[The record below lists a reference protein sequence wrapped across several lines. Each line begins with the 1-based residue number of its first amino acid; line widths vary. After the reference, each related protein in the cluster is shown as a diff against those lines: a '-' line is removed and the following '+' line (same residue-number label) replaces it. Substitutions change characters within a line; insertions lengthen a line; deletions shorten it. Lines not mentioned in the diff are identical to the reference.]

1 MKMRPLE
8 KEKRKPIFMHLPKNQ
23 FMLPI
28 SRWGG
33 IISYTEAVAAEFYL
47 CVIPKLFHFPSHHR
61 SAWCRTTRFKIYQA
75 EKYFWP
81 KRERASPAMRI
92 LNICVNER

>member
-1 MKMRPLE
+1 MKTYFPASPQKSIYVTNFPL
-8 KEKRKPIFMHLPKNQ
+8 
-23 FMLPI
+23 
-28 SRWGG
+28 GG
-33 IISYTEAVAAEFYL
+33 IISYTEAVAVEFYL

-92 LNICVNER
+92 LNIYV